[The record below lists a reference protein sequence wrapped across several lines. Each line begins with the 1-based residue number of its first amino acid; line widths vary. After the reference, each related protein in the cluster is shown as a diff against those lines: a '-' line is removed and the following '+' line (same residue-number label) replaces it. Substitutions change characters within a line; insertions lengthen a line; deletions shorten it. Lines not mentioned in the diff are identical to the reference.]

1 MELEDKIDYLFELAL
16 KDKIDYYPSNNIFII
31 ENNNDKLIGSKA
43 RWGYKIFDNKL
54 VINARQETIQEK
66 SLFKK
71 DIINHRCIIP
81 ANGFYE
87 WDIHKHKFTFENE
100 NGQLM
105 MMAGVYRIVNGQK
118 EVAII
123 TTDANESMEGIH
135 QRMPLI
141 FNYQQK
147 NIWLKSND
155 YKHLLKVKPLP
166 LKIISGSLQT
176 SLF

>member
-1 MELEDKIDYLFELAL
+1 MELEDKIDYPFELAL

-31 ENNNDKLIGSKA
+31 ENNNDKLIGCKA

-100 NGQLM
+100 N
-105 MMAGVYRIVNGQK
+105 AG
-118 EVAII
+118 
-123 TTDANESMEGIH
+123 
-135 QRMPLI
+135 
-141 FNYQQK
+141 
-147 NIWLKSND
+147 
-155 YKHLLKVKPLP
+155 
-166 LKIISGSLQT
+166 
-176 SLF
+176 

>member
-1 MELEDKIDYLFELAL
+1 MVFE
-16 KDKIDYYPSNNIFII
+16 
-31 ENNNDKLIGSKA
+31 
-43 RWGYKIFDNKL
+43 WG
-54 VINARQETIQEK
+54 
-66 SLFKK
+66 
-71 DIINHRCIIP
+71 
-81 ANGFYE
+81 
-87 WDIHKHKFTFENE
+87 IHKHKFTFENE

-105 MMAGVYRIVNGQK
+105 MMAGLYRIVNGQK